1 MKYKEAG
8 VDIKAGEEFAKHIK
22 KLSDKVGGFG
32 GLFEVPRG
40 YTNPM
45 LVGSVDSVGTK
56 LKIAFQ
62 LGIHNTIGQDIVN
75 HCVNDILAVGATP
88 LYFMDYIGTSKLDL
102 KDQKGVI
109 EGVVKAC
116 EENGIVLLGGETA
129 ELPGFYNPTEY
140 DLVGSITGIVEK
152 ENVIDG
158 QSIIA
163 GDKLVAL
170 PSNGLH
176 TNGYSLVRGI
186 IEDRKLKLDMY
197 VEDFGHTLGEE
208 LLRVHRSYL
217 DMILPLIQKVKG
229 LIHVT
234 GGGFY
239 GNIPRVMPA
248 GIGARVH
255 KDSWEI
261 PPIFKFIQC
270 EGDVEEEEMFNVFNM
285 GAGMIAVVD
294 DPSLFE
300 GVKESWVIGETTG
313 TGKIQIN

>member
-32 GLFEVPRG
+32 GLFEVPKG
-40 YTNPM
+40 YMNPM

-75 HCVNDILAVGATP
+75 HCVNDILAVGAAP

-129 ELPGFYNPTEY
+129 ELPGFYNPAEY

-152 ENVIDG
+152 KNVIDG
-158 QSIIA
+158 EGIIA

-186 IEDRKLKLDMY
+186 IEDKKLKLHTY
-197 VEDFGHTLGEE
+197 VKDFGHTLGEE

-217 DMILPLIQKVKG
+217 DVILPLIQNVKG

-239 GNIPRVMPA
+239 GNIPRVLPQ
-248 GIGARVH
+248 GIGARVD
-255 KDSWEI
+255 KNSWEI
-261 PPIFKFIQC
+261 PPIFEFIQR

-294 DPSLFE
+294 DLSLFE
-300 GVKESWVIGETTG
+300 GVKESWVIGETTE
-313 TGKIQIN
+313 TGKVEIG